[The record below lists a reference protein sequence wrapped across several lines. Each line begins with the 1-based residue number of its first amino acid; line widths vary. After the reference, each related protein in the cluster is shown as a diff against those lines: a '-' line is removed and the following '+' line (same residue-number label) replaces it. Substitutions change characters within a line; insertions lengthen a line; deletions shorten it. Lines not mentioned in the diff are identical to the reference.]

1 MSRALENL
9 WLRVHE
15 ERMAETPPQEFAQGG
30 RIERCLPK
38 KGVGKKPG
46 MVPRFSPRDVDNMR
60 RLRAEGMLLSVIA
73 ARYGVTPRT
82 VRRYLSGEV
91 SR

>member
-38 KGVGKKPG
+38 KGVGKRPG
-46 MVPRFSPRDVDNMR
+46 PPPRFSPRDVENMR
-60 RLRAEGMLLSVIA
+60 RLRAEGLLLTVIA
-73 ARYGVTPRT
+73 ARYGINPRT
-82 VRRYLSGEV
+82 LRRYLRGEA
-91 SR
+91 SQ